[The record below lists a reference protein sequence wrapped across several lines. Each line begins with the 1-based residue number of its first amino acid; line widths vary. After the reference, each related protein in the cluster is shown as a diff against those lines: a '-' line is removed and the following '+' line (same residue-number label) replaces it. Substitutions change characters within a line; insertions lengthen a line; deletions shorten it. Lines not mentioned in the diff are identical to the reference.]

1 MLPTQWLIEIEVD
14 QPNSLI
20 TLLRWN
26 ISAQVVNLLERKVR
40 FMFAKKQLP
49 VSQFYA
55 VRNFFSLCSQGE
67 GDRLRHSNNAE
78 IKRNS
83 SRRVATAM
91 ALMLIVSSMP
101 LSALAEDS
109 SWPSED
115 SSKPATSEPASQDEG
130 WRKDV
135 EAKDVKPNPKPSAS
149 ERQPEIRPH
158 AVAPSQPKAKTT
170 TLFGRID
177 QIAGEANVSMPVL
190 KAETAKMDTSRQ
202 PPLRAAASEAR
213 FSGTVAT
220 SFPMDF
226 SGTWGGTI
234 RVWRFSVAP
243 LSYEI
248 DAAES
253 NKLRSILSPGT
264 AGDVNFVFRNE
275 PTGKIDL
282 EPAQVRIMIPA
293 SQSYSYQ
300 QMMQGGGGNLGSMG
314 GMVSQMMA
322 NMKVPVVLHFGT
334 VSTRGSMEVGVSG
347 NQIDQQVVKNEIRQ
361 LASSVVEEQIVTRN
375 SSVQTSGRGED
386 GYTES
391 VMRFTRQSPTQLY
404 VLAASVDYDEHGR
417 FLRKLIMY
425 GNVVRGQVMNT
436 SPYPSG
442 MGNIS
447 QVIGGGAGAG
457 GMAGLSSILNSMG
470 AATGGASNYSS
481 SMESYAN
488 NPEMREY
495 LNNAGGSQSHMEGF
509 GQLMNSL
516 NMLSR

>member
-1 MLPTQWLIEIEVD
+1 MEHFSTGSSKCID
-14 QPNSLI
+14 QKVEFMIGKLWKYLVQLASGESSSLDGRRRSK
-20 TLLRWN
+20 T
-26 ISAQVVNLLERKVR
+26 
-40 FMFAKKQLP
+40 
-49 VSQFYA
+49 
-55 VRNFFSLCSQGE
+55 
-67 GDRLRHSNNAE
+67 
-78 IKRNS
+78 
-83 SRRVATAM
+83 SRRGFISVASTA
-91 ALMLIVSSMP
+91 ALIASTMP
-101 LSALAEDS
+101 LSALADEDM

-115 SSKPATSEPASQDEG
+115 SSKPASAEPATESEKLS
-130 WRKDV
+130 KDA
-135 EAKDVKPNPKPSAS
+135 EARSAPKAV
-149 ERQPEIRPH
+149 ERQAEARAH
-158 AVAPSQPKAKTT
+158 SVAPVHPQTPGKPM

-202 PPLRAAASEAR
+202 TALKASASEAR
-213 FSGTVAT
+213 FSGSVAT

-253 NKLRSILSPGT
+253 NKLRSILAPGT
-264 AGDVNFVFRNE
+264 AGDVNFVFRDE

-300 QMMQGGGGNLGSMG
+300 QMMQGGGGQLGGMG

-322 NMKVPVVLHFGT
+322 NMKVPVMLHFGT

-347 NQIDQQVVKNEIRQ
+347 NQIEQRVVKNEIRQ
-361 LASSVVEEQIVTRN
+361 LAPTVVEEQIVTKN

-404 VLAASVDYDEHGR
+404 VLAASVDYDEHGK

-425 GNVVRGQVMNT
+425 GNVVRGQVMNI
-436 SPYPSG
+436 SPYPTG

-447 QVIGGGAGAG
+447 QMMGGGAG
-457 GMAGLSSILNSMG
+457 GMSGLSSILNSMG
-470 AATGGASNYSS
+470 AATGGASNYNS
-481 SMESYAN
+481 SMENYAN
-488 NPEMREY
+488 NPEMKEY
-495 LNNAGGSQSHMEGF
+495 LNNAGGSPSHMEGF